1 MATLPL
7 SEEERQ
13 GKMLLHTEHNLLTLL
28 EDQEGV
34 VHHHGM
40 YKVKRHWSLTHLR
53 FISMY
58 IYYNNEKTRDFS
70 CSFCSTV
77 Y

>member
-40 YKVKRHWSLTHLR
+40 YKVKRHWSLTS
-53 FISMY
+53 FQ
-58 IYYNNEKTRDFS
+58 IYKH
-70 CSFCSTV
+70 V
-77 Y
+77 HILQQ